1 MSDYLDN
8 AVEIFKIGS
17 KTSQRRYGLP
27 IVLTYSGGKD
37 SDALIEVA
45 KASGEPFEVHHSHT
59 TCDAPETVY
68 HIREKFRQLELEG
81 IKCSIEHPIYRGGAN
96 LNVDFNSS
104 KVNAS
109 DTPS

>member
-68 HIREKFRQLELEG
+68 HIRDKFRQLELEG
-81 IKCSIEHPIYRGGAN
+81 IKCSIEHPIYRGGGKSQCG
-96 LNVDFNSS
+96 L
-104 KVNAS
+104 
-109 DTPS
+109 